1 MISNRELKGQMDQ
14 LTEQNQYLTE
24 ELEQIKAMLKQQMRN
39 QGQNSSSQN
48 SQNAGGGNSQSNSS
62 SGSNGGSSN
71 GSGGSGG
78 SNGSSSSSGS
88 DIAQLAKD
96 FSKLKDLTSQ
106 LEEKM
111 TNYIAEQSSNKPM
124 SDEDA
129 VNLILTMMNGMI
141 DWSMDLLSKSSNGS
155 NQQQ

>member
-39 QGQNSSSQN
+39 QGQNSSNQN
-48 SQNAGGGNSQSNSS
+48 SQNAGGGHSQSSGS
-62 SGSNGGSSN
+62 SGSNGGRSNGSN
-71 GSGGSGG
+71 GSGGS
-78 SNGSSSSSGS
+78 SASGIS
-88 DIAQLAKD
+88 ELAKD

-111 TNYIAEQSSNKPM
+111 SNYIAEQSSNKPM

-141 DWSMDLLSKSSNGS
+141 DWSMDLLSKSSNSS

>member
-14 LTEQNQYLTE
+14 LAEQNQFLTE
-24 ELEQIKAMLKQQMRN
+24 ELEQIKELLKQQANNN
-39 QGQNSSSQN
+39 QGQQSSNQN
-48 SQNAGGGNSQSNSS
+48 SQKAGGRGESQGGGGSCGTHGSGGS
-62 SGSNGGSSN
+62 KGRSGSNG
-71 GSGGSGG
+71 SGNSGI
-78 SNGSSSSSGS
+78 S
-88 DIAQLAKD
+88 DLAND

-106 LEEKM
+106 LEDKM
-111 TNYIAEQSSNKPM
+111 YNYIAGRSSSKPM

-141 DWSMDLLSKSSNGS
+141 DWSMDLLSRSSDSS